1 MVIGKTRS
9 WGVMALL
16 GCALLL
22 AACEPTTGGGAGSPF
37 GPDSPGRY
45 SVGDRFTFDN
55 PILTWSVVSVEGES
69 VRWRSDRGDEQMT
82 GHDPLLPAL
91 EWKNPDQGG
100 GKRALT
106 DLKGSLYPL
115 KSGNRMTFTSN
126 VESWNGEPGDE
137 PRSWQYGWS
146 CNIAGEE
153 VIEVQAGSFDTFRI
167 LCGRIK
173 SDELVFYYAPKIG
186 HYVVMRID
194 DPENNSTITR
204 NLVSFSRIALGGSP
218 LPEDMA
224 AMPPLQPAPP
234 PAPVVPQPTT
244 PPPAPTP
251 KAVPSPPAAAAG
263 KGPRVHIASFS
274 SEENATR
281 GWGIFQR
288 ENKTLLGG
296 LKPYVVRA
304 DLGSK
309 GVFFRLM
316 TQRMDNRAAAKELCR
331 KLKARGVACR
341 VTSK

>member
-1 MVIGKTRS
+1 MVVRSRS
-9 WGVMALL
+9 WGFVALL

-22 AACEPTTGGGAGSPF
+22 QACGPTTGGGGGEKSPF
-37 GPDSPGRY
+37 GSDNPGRY

-55 PILTWSVVSVEGES
+55 PILTWSVVSVEGEN
-69 VRWRSDRGDEQMT
+69 VFWRSDKGDEQVT

-91 EWKNPDQGG
+91 QWKNPDKGG
-100 GKRALT
+100 GTRALT
-106 DLKGSLYPL
+106 DLKGSLFPL
-115 KSGNRMTFTSN
+115 KPGNRMTFTSN
-126 VESWNGEPGDE
+126 VESWGSDAGEK

-153 VIEVQAGSFDTFRI
+153 RIEVQAGSFDTFKI

-173 SDELVFYYAPKIG
+173 SDELIFYYAPDIG

-194 DPENNSTITR
+194 DPENNSTVTR

-218 LPEDMA
+218 LPESVA
-224 AMPPLQPAPP
+224 IMPPAEPAPP
-234 PAPVVPQPTT
+234 PAPVVPRPMT
-244 PPPAPTP
+244 PPPAPEP
-251 KAVPSPPAAAAG
+251 PPPAPTVASG

-274 SEENATR
+274 SEENAAR

-288 ENKTLLGG
+288 ENQALLGG

-309 GVFFRLM
+309 GIFFRLM
-316 TQRMDNRAAAKELCR
+316 TQRMQDRAAARELCR
-331 KLKARGVACR
+331 KLKARGVGCR
-341 VTSK
+341 VTSR